1 MARNGSGTYNLPAGN
16 PVVTGTTISSTTT
29 NNTFNDI
36 ATALTGSISADGQ
49 TTPTGNLPMGTYA
62 HTGVGNASV
71 RTMYGSAGQVQDNT
85 FQYLTS
91 VAGTNVIT
99 ATAPVG
105 MTAYATGQRFTF
117 IAAGANTG
125 ATTLNLNSIGAKAIT
140 KNGTTPL
147 IASDIALGQAIEVVY
162 DGTQFQLINVSSL
175 TGVSSFSAGSTGLTP
190 STATTGAVTLAGTL
204 AVANGG
210 TNNASLA
217 VTAGGTLYTDGSKVV
232 NVGAG
237 TSGQVL
243 TSNGA
248 SAPTWETLG
257 GALNNI
263 QYFTTAGTSTYTPTS
278 GTTFVVVEVVGGG
291 GGAGTGNNTNGSG
304 GGGAGGYARK
314 RITSSFSGVTVTVGA
329 GGVGRSGANNG
340 NAGSTSSF
348 GALVSATGGSGS
360 IYNGGSSSGG
370 VGSGG
375 DLNLAGGTGGS
386 GGTSTISQYA
396 GGNSFFGGAGVG
408 TLQSAASNTGSGGSG
423 GQNSFDTG
431 GSGGSGLVI
440 VYEYK

>member
-1 MARNGSGTYNLPAGN
+1 MARNGSGTYTLPAGN
-16 PVVTGTTISSTTT
+16 PVVTGSTISSTWA
-29 NNTFNDI
+29 NNTLGDI
-36 ATALTGSISADGQ
+36 GTALTGSIAKDGQ
-49 TTPTGNLPMGTYA
+49 TTPTANLPMGTYA
-62 HTGVGNASV
+62 HTNVGNASL
-71 RTMYGSAGQVQDNT
+71 RTMYGSAAQVQDNT

-91 VAGTNVIT
+91 VAGTNTIT
-99 ATAPVG
+99 ATAPFG

-140 KNGTTPL
+140 KNGTTAL
-147 IASDIALGQAIEVVY
+147 VASDIASGQAIEVVY
-162 DGTQFQLINVSSL
+162 DGTQFQLINVSAL

-243 TSNGA
+243 TSAGA
-248 SAPTWETLG
+248 SAPTWSTLAVSG
-257 GALNNI
+257 TLLDI
-263 QYFTTAGTSTYTPTS
+263 RYFTTAGTSTYTPTA

-291 GGAGTGNNTNGSG
+291 GGGSGSAASQGTTG
-304 GGGAGGYARK
+304 GGGGGYAK
-314 RITSSFSGVTVTVGA
+314 EKITSSFSGVTITVGA
-329 GGVGRSGANNG
+329 AGTAGGTGSGGNG
-340 NAGSTSSF
+340 GTSSF
-348 GALVSATGGSGS
+348 GALVSATGGAGVGAT
-360 IYNGGSSSGG
+360 GGT
-370 VGSGG
+370 GSGG
-375 DLNLAGGTGGS
+375 DLNLTGSKGFVISTSLSMGGNSPIYSTVSVNQTATGVAGNGYGGGGS
-386 GGTSTISQYA
+386 GSVANFTGVCTGAAGTQ
-396 GGNSFFGGAGVG
+396 
-408 TLQSAASNTGSGGSG
+408 
-423 GQNSFDTG
+423 
-431 GSGGSGLVI
+431 GLVI